1 MCLLVLAPGELTRD
15 PRARRAVLAARER
28 GIEVTGLCGGGG
40 GAPVPLAGTD
50 VVRTRPPAVST
61 ALRRL
66 GLGGM
71 KQERPLVRELRGL
84 FRLVRL
90 ALATVRLVRAG
101 RALGHFDVVHAND
114 FDTLIAG
121 WILAR
126 RHGSRLVYDA
136 HEVYTRQEP
145 DPPRLHQAAA
155 RALEGTFARRAQV
168 VVTVADPIADELVGL
183 LRLPRRPLVV
193 LNCPEIVDVP
203 PPIAGEGRLRA
214 VYQGAMGPGRP
225 LEDLF
230 AAAEGAEGVVLTLR
244 IAGADR
250 DALSREVRA
259 RGLEERIEVVEP
271 VPPDRLVEALAGFD
285 VGLIINRPATRNDE
299 LVLPN
304 KLFEYLMAG
313 VAVAAPRLPS
323 LSPVVAEAGVLF
335 EPGRPDLLAAELSSL
350 AGDPDR
356 LANLRSRAYALA
368 RERYNAEAQAVGYL
382 SAWGLTSH
390 DGEH

>member
-1 MCLLVLAPGELTRD
+1 M
-15 PRARRAVLAARER
+15 
-28 GIEVTGLCGGGG
+28 
-40 GAPVPLAGTD
+40 
-50 VVRTRPPAVST
+50 
-61 ALRRL
+61 
-66 GLGGM
+66 
-71 KQERPLVRELRGL
+71 
-84 FRLVRL
+84 
-90 ALATVRLVRAG
+90 
-101 RALGHFDVVHAND
+101 
-114 FDTLIAG
+114 
-121 WILAR
+121 
-126 RHGSRLVYDA
+126 
-136 HEVYTRQEP
+136 
-145 DPPRLHQAAA
+145 
-155 RALEGTFARRAQV
+155 
-168 VVTVADPIADELVGL
+168 
-183 LRLPRRPLVV
+183 
-193 LNCPEIVDVP
+193 P